1 MSNISYEEDT
11 CLKECEG
18 LVVDITK
25 GEPSDVDERREVAEL
40 YEDYER
46 FKTRNISRLDYSGY
60 MKGRAEAHFC
70 LALPLITE
78 TLSRLGI
85 QDQSGVCQNLF

>member
-25 GEPSDVDERREVAEL
+25 GEPSDGDERRELAEL

-46 FKTRNISRLDYSGY
+46 FKTRNISKLEYSGY
-60 MKGRAEAHFC
+60 MKGRAH
-70 LALPLITE
+70 
-78 TLSRLGI
+78 
-85 QDQSGVCQNLF
+85 

>member
-25 GEPSDVDERREVAEL
+25 GEPSDGDERRELAEL

-46 FKTRNISRLDYSGY
+46 FKTRNISKLEYSGY
-60 MKGRAEAHFC
+60 MKGRAQAHFC
-70 LALPLITE
+70 LLLPLITL
-78 TLSRLGI
+78 TDSL
-85 QDQSGVCQNLF
+85 

>member
-1 MSNISYEEDT
+1 M
-11 CLKECEG
+11 
-18 LVVDITK
+18 VDITK

-78 TLSRLGI
+78 TLSRLGF
-85 QDQSGVCQNLF
+85 QD